1 MKAIGFA
8 HRAVTLSVL
17 AIMVLTP
24 ALLSA
29 AKVRRSSR
37 SKKVPQVH
45 EQVVEFFAGRD
56 AGKIE
61 VQFIPKNAR
70 QATVK
75 IKNNTDKPISI
86 QLPAAFAAVPNTV
99 LAQMG
104 GGMGG
109 GGMGGGGMGG
119 GGMGGGGM
127 GGGGGQG
134 MGGGMGGGGGGMG
147 GGGMGGGGGGMGGGG
162 MGGGG
167 GGGMFNLEP
176 ARERKIKVP
185 LLCLE
190 EGKKDP
196 TPRMKYTMIR
206 IERFTKQQHVI
217 ELCKMLGNGQV
228 PRNAAQAAAWHMTDD
243 LTWWQLAA
251 KDRIRLSNGYY
262 RKYFSR
268 REIGLAVRIA
278 NEALRR
284 GDLFREWQKSQ
295 ADEVAKLES
304 LSNQ

>member
-1 MKAIGFA
+1 M
-8 HRAVTLSVL
+8 
-17 AIMVLTP
+17 
-24 ALLSA
+24 
-29 AKVRRSSR
+29 
-37 SKKVPQVH
+37 
-45 EQVVEFFAGRD
+45 
-56 AGKIE
+56 
-61 VQFIPKNAR
+61 
-70 QATVK
+70 
-75 IKNNTDKPISI
+75 
-86 QLPAAFAAVPNTV
+86 
-99 LAQMG
+99 
-104 GGMGG
+104 
-109 GGMGGGGMGG
+109 
-119 GGMGGGGM
+119 
-127 GGGGGQG
+127 
-134 MGGGMGGGGGGMG
+134 
-147 GGGMGGGGGGMGGGG
+147 GGGGGMGGGG